1 MPMNRY
7 EIRDEYSLA
16 DPELYRAADKDD
28 PEALLEGVAMAGMVG
43 VLRQLGDL
51 AEFAAEIFHDL
62 HEEVMATAVRGHSL
76 MIRVQQLEV
85 EVPSVEKALLSQTD
99 LSSVFYNTG
108 VDWHANIQ
116 LEQNLVTQGDLPR
129 FVMDSY
135 EECRGPPRLFL
146 LDKFDI
152 AGAGACLKRYTD
164 PSFFK
169 LETSATATANVQREK
184 KIRKAKKKGLHARY
198 GGTPETLQESS
209 HAKLHQ
215 LLLKECVENGVS
227 KPAYRAR
234 LKRRPYAFPFSLK
247 SGKSYMEELLKNPSP
262 EHKLLDDQN
271 ESVLELRSVSPGRE
285 SEGSKSDSL
294 FAYKEEIF
302 PKSSS
307 NQRNDALKD
316 IKTYGVSSL
325 INILTDDIPS
335 ISDEETSGKDIAM
348 VGESKM
354 EGSSTGYQSDEVA
367 SEIDNFVD
375 APSTMESEMDTDSE
389 LKVKNKFASYRK
401 NQPQAS
407 LKNEARSHSLSL
419 DSQSTGDFSI
429 SDEGNNSYKKEISSF
444 LSSDSPRTS
453 AENPQI
459 EKLSADG
466 FPSADIPE
474 FVIVNSS
481 SIERTPQHSPADN
494 ASKPV
499 HSNNTLCVNDSAP
512 ENRPDFEQPT
522 CSSSSSSKSGPTLP
536 HYDSRTVAVE
546 GTLRG
551 ATSDE
556 TFSNSDENEEKRDLI
571 SDSQCSP
578 SASHFK
584 SLKDDSQRPS
594 SGEHLRGEIPWRSP
608 YAAISHHTSDS
619 LDAISAHSVREDDSD
634 QKGLNQFQNI
644 PFTVNTADNIYE
656 HRIDTEVILSKENP
670 IPGKLDKKVA
680 KLTDNFANDYIEIA
694 HNGDNV
700 ASEVSEGDE
709 RDLSGDC
716 YHEDPS
722 VVSETLDSEE
732 HCSNQISTGT
742 LTLPGIGQTPILL
755 EEGLVTHEGPT
766 AINGTSKLGFPK
778 TSEVI
783 GLQIGITDDANPSG
797 LSAPENSFCMP
808 DKLED
813 SSEISYTTERDG
825 INLDSGIAE
834 VEHSEISSSAC
845 LKLPNQMT
853 ESLDE
858 LDPSTDQSENARMAC
873 STPAVS
879 DNTILENVSSPSGL
893 NILVEEHVPCF
904 QDLGVLEDHATSLS
918 GLNRES
924 VEKEEGSDISG
935 SRSDLVEDVNDREA
949 AALDFLAVCETKHD
963 DLGLGILE
971 NHATSLSGLNRESEV
986 EEEAGS
992 DISGSRSELV
1002 EEVDDREAAALDF
1015 VAVCETKHDDHLK
1028 PEVSHTDFGSC
1039 LDSEGVDMVNASQIL
1054 TPMEQS
1060 VLDTEDDSFHQS
1072 GLENI
1077 VSDVDSLHIASVAE
1091 ESVLAEN
1098 IELHS
1103 AAIED
1108 ALPNSVEIISSELS
1122 SAFPTTQ
1129 LQMLDPYNDKGF
1141 DNFASSFPPPDY
1153 SPSVPALP
1161 GLQNDGTDASVY
1173 PKDPSGLT
1181 FPLGNSPPETNQM
1194 NLHQSP
1200 SLPPLPPLQWRIAK
1214 PQHASSTTEEE
1225 KMEIKEIFPE
1235 AIFPP
1240 EISTGNVSSMP
1251 EHLKESRIQKMVGL
1265 PQKIENEQD
1274 QVQLQP
1280 QPQQQLLNPTVE
1292 KEVQSPAEEVQ
1303 VAEGSQMVILPIQ
1316 IGMPQHASSTTEVE
1330 KMEIK
1335 DVFPEATSTGNVS
1348 SVPGHMKE
1356 SPVQKMVGLPQKIEN
1371 EQDQVQLQPQQQL
1384 LSPTMDKEVPSPAEE
1399 DEVEVAEGSQMVKLP
1414 IQIVPQSVLKEEGDN
1429 MDQAVHPPPEVETP
1443 QQKQQLHLV
1452 LPIQDCV
1459 VPSPAVEDGV
1469 AKGYRTIKLP
1479 RTCNPVIGSVAAL
1492 DKSRLRKVTEQ
1503 IGPQKQKQE
1512 AATYLQLRKVTEQ
1525 IGPRKQKQEA
1535 ATYLQ
1540 LRKVTEQVG
1549 PQKQKQ
1555 EGRDALLDQIRAK
1568 SFNLKPAATT
1578 KPSSIPGPN
1587 TNLKVAAILEKANA
1601 IRQAL
1606 AGSDEDDEDN
1616 WSDS

>member
-116 LEQNLVTQGDLPR
+116 LEQNLVTQGDFPR

-146 LDKFDI
+146 LDKFDV

-169 LETSATATANVQREK
+169 LESSATATANVQREK
-184 KIRKAKKKGLHARY
+184 KIRKAKKKGPHARY

-215 LLLKECVENGVS
+215 LLLKECVENGVG

-262 EHKLLDDQN
+262 EHKLLHGVTVSSPLRMSMDDQN

-285 SEGSKSDSL
+285 SEGSKSDSP
-294 FAYKEEIF
+294 FADKEEIL

-307 NQRNDALKD
+307 NQRNDALTD
-316 IKTYGVSSL
+316 IRTYGVSSL

-335 ISDEETSGKDIAM
+335 VSDEETSGKDIAIY
-348 VGESKM
+348 GESKM
-354 EGSSTGYQSDEVA
+354 EGSSIGYQSDEVA

-389 LKVKNKFASYRK
+389 LKVKNKFTSYRK

-407 LKNEARSHSLSL
+407 LKNEARSNSLSL

-444 LSSDSPRTS
+444 LFSDTPRTS

-466 FPSADIPE
+466 FPSADVPE
-474 FVIVNSS
+474 FVLVNSS
-481 SIERTPQHSPADN
+481 SIERTPQHSRADN

-499 HSNNTLCVNDSAP
+499 RSNNTLCGNDSAP

-522 CSSSSSSKSGPTLP
+522 CSSSSSTKSGPTLP

-551 ATSDE
+551 AKSDE
-556 TFSNSDENEEKRDLI
+556 TFSNSDEDEEKRDLI

-578 SASHFK
+578 SASHSK

-634 QKGLNQFQNI
+634 QKDLNQFQNI
-644 PFTVNTADNIYE
+644 PSTVNTDNNIYE

-680 KLTDNFANDYIEIA
+680 KLTENFANDYIEIA

-709 RDLSGDC
+709 RDLSSDC
-716 YHEDPS
+716 YYEDPN

-742 LTLPGIGQTPILL
+742 LTWPGISQTPILL

-766 AINGTSKLGFPK
+766 AINGTSKLGCPK
-778 TSEVI
+778 TSEVM
-783 GLQIGITDDANPSG
+783 GLQIGITDDVNPSG

-808 DKLED
+808 EKLDD
-813 SSEISYTTERDG
+813 SSGISYTTERDG

-834 VEHSEISSSAC
+834 VEHSEVSSSTC

-858 LDPSTDQSENARMAC
+858 LDPSTNQSENARIAC

-879 DNTILENVSSPSGL
+879 DNTILGNVSSPSGL

-904 QDLGVLEDHATSLS
+904 QDLGLGVLEDHATSLS

-924 VEKEEGSDISG
+924 EVEEEEGSDISG
-935 SRSDLVEDVNDREA
+935 SRSDLVEDVDDREA
-949 AALDFLAVCETKHD
+949 AALDFVAVCETKHD
-963 DLGLGILE
+963 DLGQGVLE
-971 NHATSLSGLNRESEV
+971 DHATSLSGLKRESGV
-986 EEEAGS
+986 EEEEGG

-1002 EEVDDREAAALDF
+1002 EEVDDREAAALGF
-1015 VAVCETKHDDHLK
+1015 VAVCETKHDDDLK
-1028 PEVSHTDFGSC
+1028 REGSHTDFGSRI
-1039 LDSEGVDMVNASQIL
+1039 DSEAVDMVNASQIP
-1054 TPMEQS
+1054 TPLEQS
-1060 VLDTEDDSFHQS
+1060 GLDAEDDSFHQS
-1072 GLENI
+1072 SLENI
-1077 VSDVDSLHIASVAE
+1077 VSDVDSLHITSVAE
-1091 ESVLAEN
+1091 ESVLPEN

-1108 ALPNSVEIISSELS
+1108 TLPDIEIISSELS

-1129 LQMLDPYNDKGF
+1129 LQMLDHDNDKGF
-1141 DNFASSFPPPDY
+1141 DNFTSSFPPPDY

-1161 GLQNDGTDASVY
+1161 GLQNYGTDASAY

-1181 FPLGNSPPETNQM
+1181 FPLGNFPPETNQM
-1194 NLHQSP
+1194 NLHKSP
-1200 SLPPLPPLQWRIAK
+1200 SLPPLPPLQWRIGK
-1214 PQHASSTTEEE
+1214 PQHASSTTEVE
-1225 KMEIKEIFPE
+1225 KMEIKEVFPE

-1240 EISTGNVSSMP
+1240 EISTGNVSSVP
-1251 EHLKESRIQKMVGL
+1251 EHWKYSRIQKMVGL
-1265 PQKIENEQD
+1265 PQKLENEQD

-1280 QPQQQLLNPTVE
+1280 QPLQQLLNPTME
-1292 KEVQSPAEEVQ
+1292 KEVPSPAEEVE
-1303 VAEGSQMVILPIQ
+1303 VAEGSQMVILPRN
-1316 IGMPQHASSTTEVE
+1316 PSSTTEVQ

-1335 DVFPEATSTGNVS
+1335 EVFPEAIVPPGITTGNVS

-1356 SPVQKMVGLPQKIEN
+1356 SPVQKMVGLLQKIEN
-1371 EQDQVQLQPQQQL
+1371 EQDQVQLQPQPQPQPQPQQQL
-1384 LSPTMDKEVPSPAEE
+1384 LNPTMDKEVPSPAVEV
-1399 DEVEVAEGSQMVKLP
+1399 EVEVAEGSQMVKLP
-1414 IQIVPQSVLKEEGDN
+1414 IQIVPQSTLKEEGDN
-1429 MDQAVHPPPEVETP
+1429 MDQAVHPLPEVETP

-1452 LPIQDCV
+1452 LPIEECV

-1503 IGPQKQKQE
+1503 VGPQKQKQE
-1512 AATYLQLRKVTEQ
+1512 VATYLHLRKVTEQ
-1525 IGPRKQKQEA
+1525 DR
-1535 ATYLQ
+1535 
-1540 LRKVTEQVG
+1540 

>member
-62 HEEVMATAVRGHSL
+62 HEEVMATAVRGHGL
-76 MIRVQQLEV
+76 MMRVQQLEV

-146 LDKFDI
+146 LDKFDV

-169 LETSATATANVQREK
+169 LETSTAATANVQREK
-184 KIRKAKKKGLHARY
+184 KIRKAKKKGPHARY

-247 SGKSYMEELLKNPSP
+247 YGKSYMEELLKNPSP
-262 EHKLLDDQN
+262 EHKLLHGVTVSSPLRMSMDDQN

-285 SEGSKSDSL
+285 SEGSESDSP
-294 FAYKEEIF
+294 FADKEEIL

-307 NQRNDALKD
+307 NQRNDALTD
-316 IKTYGVSSL
+316 IRTYGVSSL

-335 ISDEETSGKDIAM
+335 IFYEETSGKDIAID
-348 VGESKM
+348 GERKM
-354 EGSSTGYQSDEVA
+354 EGSSIGYQSDEVA

-389 LKVKNKFASYRK
+389 LKVNNKFTSYRK

-459 EKLSADG
+459 EKLSAGG

-481 SIERTPQHSPADN
+481 SIERTPQHSPAEN

-499 HSNNTLCVNDSAP
+499 RSNNTLCGNDSAP
-512 ENRPDFEQPT
+512 ENRADFEQPT
-522 CSSSSSSKSGPTLP
+522 CSSSSITKSGPTLP

-546 GTLRG
+546 GTVRG
-551 ATSDE
+551 AKSDE
-556 TFSNSDENEEKRDLI
+556 TFSNSDEDEEKRDLI
-571 SDSQCSP
+571 SDSPCSP

-619 LDAISAHSVREDDSD
+619 LDAISAHSVRDDDSD
-634 QKGLNQFQNI
+634 QKNLNQFQNI
-644 PFTVNTADNIYE
+644 PSIVNTDNNIYE
-656 HRIDTEVILSKENP
+656 HIIDTEVILSKENP

-709 RDLSGDC
+709 RDLSSDC
-716 YHEDPS
+716 YYDDPN

-732 HCSNQISTGT
+732 HCTNQISTGT

-766 AINGTSKLGFPK
+766 AINGTSKLGCPK
-778 TSEVI
+778 TSEVM
-783 GLQIGITDDANPSG
+783 GLQIGITDEVNPIG

-808 DKLED
+808 EKLED
-813 SSEISYTTERDG
+813 SSGISYTTERDG

-834 VEHSEISSSAC
+834 VEHSEISSSTC

-858 LDPSTDQSENARMAC
+858 LDPSTNQSENARMSC

-879 DNTILENVSSPSGL
+879 DNSILENVSLPSGL

-904 QDLGVLEDHATSLS
+904 QDLGLGVLEDHATSLS

-924 VEKEEGSDISG
+924 GVEEAEGSDISG
-935 SRSDLVEDVNDREA
+935 SRSDLVED
-949 AALDFLAVCETKHD
+949 
-963 DLGLGILE
+963 
-971 NHATSLSGLNRESEV
+971 
-986 EEEAGS
+986 
-992 DISGSRSELV
+992 
-1002 EEVDDREAAALDF
+1002 VDDREAAALDF
-1015 VAVCETKHDDHLK
+1015 VAVCETKHDDLGLGVLEDHATSLSGLNRESEVEEEEGSDISGSRSELVEDVDDREAAALDCVAVCETKHDYHLK
-1028 PEVSHTDFGSC
+1028 PKVSHTDFGSC
-1039 LDSEGVDMVNASQIL
+1039 LDSEAVDMVNASQTL
-1054 TPMEQS
+1054 TPLEQS
-1060 VLDTEDDSFHQS
+1060 GLDTEDDSFHQS
-1072 GLENI
+1072 SLENI

-1091 ESVLAEN
+1091 ESVLPEN

-1108 ALPNSVEIISSELS
+1108 ALPDSIEIISSELS

-1129 LQMLDPYNDKGF
+1129 LQMLDHDNGKGF
-1141 DNFASSFPPPDY
+1141 DNFTSSVPPPDY

-1161 GLQNDGTDASVY
+1161 GLQNYGTDASVY

-1181 FPLGNSPPETNQM
+1181 FPLGNFPPETNQM

-1200 SLPPLPPLQWRIAK
+1200 SLPPLPPLQWRIGK
-1214 PQHASSTTEEE
+1214 PQHASSTTEVE
-1225 KMEIKEIFPE
+1225 KMEIKEVFPE

-1280 QPQQQLLNPTVE
+1280 QQQLLNPTME
-1292 KEVQSPAEEVQ
+1292 KEVPSPAEEVEVEVEVE
-1303 VAEGSQMVILPIQ
+1303 VAEGSRRVILPIQ

-1335 DVFPEATSTGNVS
+1335 EVFPEAVFPPGISAGNVS

-1356 SPVQKMVGLPQKIEN
+1356 SPVQKMVCLPQNIEN
-1371 EQDQVQLQPQQQL
+1371 EQDQVQLQPQPQQQL
-1384 LSPTMDKEVPSPAEE
+1384 LNPTMDKEVPSPAEE
-1399 DEVEVAEGSQMVKLP
+1399 VEAEVAEGSQMVKLP
-1414 IQIVPQSVLKEEGDN
+1414 IQIVPQSTLKEEGDN
-1429 MDQAVHPPPEVETP
+1429 MDQAAHPPPEVETP

-1452 LPIQDCV
+1452 LPIQECV

-1479 RTCNPVIGSVAAL
+1479 RTCNPIIGSAAAL
-1492 DKSRLRKVTEQ
+1492 DKSRLRKVTEH
-1503 IGPQKQKQE
+1503 
-1512 AATYLQLRKVTEQ
+1512 
-1525 IGPRKQKQEA
+1525 
-1535 ATYLQ
+1535 
-1540 LRKVTEQVG
+1540 VG

>member
-146 LDKFDI
+146 LDKFDV

-164 PSFFK
+164 PSFLK
-169 LETSATATANVQREK
+169 VETTATATANVQREK
-184 KIRKAKKKGLHARY
+184 KIRKAKKNGPHARY

-234 LKRRPYAFPFSLK
+234 LKRRPNAFPFSLK

-262 EHKLLDDQN
+262 EHKLLHEVTVSSPLRMSMDDQN
-271 ESVLELRSVSPGRE
+271 ESVLELRSVSPARE
-285 SEGSKSDSL
+285 SEGSKSDSP
-294 FAYKEEIF
+294 FADKQEIMLK
-302 PKSSS
+302 PSS
-307 NQRNDALKD
+307 NQSNDASTD

-325 INILTDDIPS
+325 INILADDILS
-335 ISDEETSGKDIAM
+335 YSDEETSGKDIAID
-348 VGESKM
+348 GESKM
-354 EGSSTGYQSDEVA
+354 EGSSLGCQSDEVA
-367 SEIDNFVD
+367 SEIDSFVD

-389 LKVKNKFASYRK
+389 LRVKNKFTLYSK
-401 NQPQAS
+401 NQPLAS
-407 LKNEARSHSLSL
+407 LKNEAHSHSLSL
-419 DSQSTGDFSI
+419 DSQSTGGFSI

-444 LSSDSPRTS
+444 ISSDSPRTS

-459 EKLSADG
+459 EKLSSDG

-481 SIERTPQHSPADN
+481 SIERTPQRSPADN

-499 HSNNTLCVNDSAP
+499 LSNNTLRGNDSAP

-522 CSSSSSSKSGPTLP
+522 CSSSSSTNSGPTLP
-536 HYDSRTVAVE
+536 HYDSRAVAVE
-546 GTLRG
+546 GTLRR
-551 ATSDE
+551 AKSDE
-556 TFSNSDENEEKRDLI
+556 TLSNSDEDEEKRDLI

-578 SASHFK
+578 SASHSK
-584 SLKDDSQRPS
+584 SLEDDSQRPS
-594 SGEHLRGEIPWRSP
+594 SGGHLRGEIPWRSP

-619 LDAISAHSVREDDSD
+619 LDAVSAHLVHEDDSD
-634 QKGLNQFQNI
+634 QKDLNQYQNI
-644 PFTVNTADNIYE
+644 PSTVNTDNIIYQ
-656 HRIDTEVILSKENP
+656 HRIDTEVIVSKENP
-670 IPGKLDKKVA
+670 IPGKSDNMVA

-700 ASEVSEGDE
+700 ASEVSEGDG
-709 RDLSGDC
+709 RDQNSDR
-716 YHEDPS
+716 YYEDPN
-722 VVSETLDSEE
+722 VVSETLDSEN

-742 LTLPGIGQTPILL
+742 LTLSSIVHPPVLVEG
-755 EEGLVTHEGPT
+755 GLVAPEKYFTPEGPT
-766 AINGTSKLGFPK
+766 SINGNSQLGCPK
-778 TSEVI
+778 TSEPM
-783 GLQIGITDDANPSG
+783 GLQIGITDDVNPSG

-808 DKLED
+808 GKLDD
-813 SSEISYTTERDG
+813 SSGISYTTEMDG
-825 INLDSGIAE
+825 VNPGSGIAGQE
-834 VEHSEISSSAC
+834 LSEISNSAS
-845 LKLPNQMT
+845 LKLPNQMS
-853 ESLDE
+853 ESLDD
-858 LDPSTDQSENARMAC
+858 LDPSTDQSEHARMAC

-893 NILVEEHVPCF
+893 NISVEEHVPCF
-904 QDLGVLEDHATSLS
+904 QDLGLGVLEDHATSLS

-924 VEKEEGSDISG
+924 EVEEEEGSDISGIRSDLVEDVHDREAAALDFVTVYETKHDDLGLGVLEYHATSLSGLNRESEVEEEEGSDISG
-935 SRSDLVEDVNDREA
+935 SRSDLVEDVHDREA
-949 AALDFLAVCETKHD
+949 AALDFVTVYETKHD

-971 NHATSLSGLNRESEV
+971 YHATSLSGLNRESEV
-986 EEEAGS
+986 EEEKGR
-992 DISGSRSELV
+992 DISGSRSDLV
-1002 EEVDDREAAALDF
+1002 EEMDDREAAAPDF
-1015 VAVCETKHDDHLK
+1015 VAVCETKQDDHLK

-1039 LDSEGVDMVNASQIL
+1039 FDSEGVDMVNALQIL
-1054 TPMEQS
+1054 TPLEQS
-1060 VLDTEDDSFHQS
+1060 GLDTEDDSFHQS

-1077 VSDVDSLHIASVAE
+1077 ISDVDSLHIASVAE
-1091 ESVLAEN
+1091 ESVLPEN
-1098 IELHS
+1098 IELHY
-1103 AAIED
+1103 AAIDD
-1108 ALPNSVEIISSELS
+1108 ALHDSSEIISSELS
-1122 SAFPTTQ
+1122 STFPTTQ
-1129 LQMLDPYNDKGF
+1129 LQLLDHDNAKGF
-1141 DNFASSFPPPDY
+1141 DNFTSSFPPPDY

-1161 GLQNDGTDASVY
+1161 GLRDYGTDASAY
-1173 PKDPSGLT
+1173 PKDPTG
-1181 FPLGNSPPETNQM
+1181 FMFPPETNQM

-1200 SLPPLPPLQWRIAK
+1200 SLPPLPPLQWRRGK
-1214 PQHASSTTEEE
+1214 PQHASSTTVVE
-1225 KMEIKEIFPE
+1225 KMEIKEVFLE
-1235 AIFPP
+1235 AIIPP
-1240 EISTGNVSSMP
+1240 EISTGNVSSVP
-1251 EHLKESRIQKMVGL
+1251 EHMTESPILKMVGF

-1280 QPQQQLLNPTVE
+1280 QPQQQLLNPTME
-1292 KEVQSPAEEVQ
+1292 KEAPSPAEEV
-1303 VAEGSQMVILPIQ
+1303 
-1316 IGMPQHASSTTEVE
+1316 EV
-1330 KMEIK
+1330 
-1335 DVFPEATSTGNVS
+1335 V
-1348 SVPGHMKE
+1348 
-1356 SPVQKMVGLPQKIEN
+1356 
-1371 EQDQVQLQPQQQL
+1371 
-1384 LSPTMDKEVPSPAEE
+1384 
-1399 DEVEVAEGSQMVKLP
+1399 EGSQMVKLP
-1414 IQIVPQSVLKEEGDN
+1414 IQIVPQSTLKEEHTENCSPTLEGDS
-1429 MDQAVHPPPEVETP
+1429 MDQAVHAPPEVETP
-1443 QQKQQLHLV
+1443 QQKLQLHLV
-1452 LPIQDCV
+1452 LPIQECLG
-1459 VPSPAVEDGV
+1459 PSPVVEDGV

-1503 IGPQKQKQE
+1503 
-1512 AATYLQLRKVTEQ
+1512 
-1525 IGPRKQKQEA
+1525 
-1535 ATYLQ
+1535 
-1540 LRKVTEQVG
+1540 VG

-1568 SFNLKPAATT
+1568 SFNLKPTATT
-1578 KPSSIPGPN
+1578 RPSSIQGPN